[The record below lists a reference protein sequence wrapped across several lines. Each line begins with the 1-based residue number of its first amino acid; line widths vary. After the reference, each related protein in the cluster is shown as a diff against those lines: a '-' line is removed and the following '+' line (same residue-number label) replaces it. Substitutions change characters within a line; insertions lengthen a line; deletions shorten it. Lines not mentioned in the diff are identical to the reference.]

1 MNMLQTTFPIYF
13 TEILLDIKTRNQ
25 KSEIRNQKSEI
36 RNQKSEIRNQKSE
49 IRNQDT
55 WPVML
60 FAFFYPTQKK
70 LQDNL
75 SRFQNWHQ
83 SYQRT
88 PEYIPL

>member
-49 IRNQDT
+49 IRNQKSRY
-55 WPVML
+55 L
-60 FAFFYPTQKK
+60 ACNAFCFFLSNPKK
-70 LQDNL
+70 VA
-75 SRFQNWHQ
+75 R
-83 SYQRT
+83 
-88 PEYIPL
+88 